1 MAWIEAHQELRDHP
15 KTKRAARLLGISRPQ
30 MIGHLL
36 CLWWWC
42 LDYAED
48 GNLSDFDAEDIAD
61 AAEWEGDADEFV
73 AALINCGPADR
84 PGFIIGDGDSLSIRD
99 WSQYGGKYITK
110 RNQGRDRQRAWR
122 ERNAGVTQGNAGNG
136 NSNADVTRYNDVTS
150 SVTNTPRE
158 DKSRED
164 KIDDGGLAAAK
175 QSLQVLGLWTKEYS
189 DRFNDL
195 WPELAGRQGWIGQ
208 AITVTR
214 DASPRAALPY
224 ALKVLANSIHTNT
237 PPGYEPPTKEPRTN
251 GRGGV
256 TMDEI
261 DKLMQ
266 EALNGKS

>member
-61 AAEWEGDADEFV
+61 AAEWDDDANEFV
-73 AALINCGPADR
+73 AALIDCGPADR
-84 PGFIIGDGDSLSIRD
+84 PGFIIRDGDSLSVKD

-136 NSNADVTRYNDVTS
+136 NSNADVTRYKGVSNDATVQYSTEQNITEQDTLLTESTTTHLENGAHANGHSSGTVDTS
-150 SVTNTPRE
+150 LFLSVIGFKDAEAFQRSVDATLLAQWAFYYSCLN
-158 DKSRED
+158 DKERTAVRSWPA
-164 KIDDGGLAAAK
+164 L
-175 QSLQVLGLWTKEYS
+175 VN
-189 DRFNDL
+189 DRV
-195 WPELAGRQGWIGQ
+195 R
-208 AITVTR
+208 
-214 DASPRAALPY
+214 
-224 ALKVLANSIHTNT
+224 
-237 PPGYEPPTKEPRTN
+237 
-251 GRGGV
+251 
-256 TMDEI
+256 
-261 DKLMQ
+261 
-266 EALNGKS
+266 NGKPPRMNGEQKARFYREWH